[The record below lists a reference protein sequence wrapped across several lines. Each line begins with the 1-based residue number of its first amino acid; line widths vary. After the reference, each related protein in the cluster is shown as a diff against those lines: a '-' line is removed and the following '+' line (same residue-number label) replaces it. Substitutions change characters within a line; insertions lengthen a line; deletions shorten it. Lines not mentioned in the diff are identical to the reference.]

1 MERNKMIGSG
11 RNKSKCALPPHSNEL
26 FALGKASS
34 STGAKPLDRKREL
47 PSASSSTSGSLS
59 KKGRLSV
66 GKTVEKPSSELDV
79 WEQSIVECEPVELVA
94 SVFAAIDLQ
103 DSDTLIGLLCGAI
116 KLMATTRHQP
126 DNILL
131 LSLLYLSKLRPNLF
145 ANDIVT
151 SALVGVLKQHQM
163 QQQQLQS
170 QGPSF
175 LERSRTNTIVQVMV
189 TNLLMRGYH
198 DKAQWPDSFIHLF
211 MEDAIN
217 ERIWVDNDDCQCF
230 VENICAQFGTK
241 VPPKNILTSEI
252 TTLAAA
258 SGSSAGAKDTV
269 TIDEESSESMQSND
283 MKSGSDSLHD
293 VVRKPRFPHIAGT
306 IEKLVV
312 DMVKETLNRRTS
324 PESSTKN
331 FLRFLSSVCGI
342 PEVRAQA
349 ISRLELWIH
358 SGKLL
363 KPAQELLAYI
373 CFNINGKI
381 ARDHEVLTNLVKIR
395 LKTKQSINVSL
406 LCIREIVKQQPDL
419 LPILLKLVVQNELS
433 NARNPNNS
441 GMLASLFQERPNA
454 TAKCLAEIYQEFL
467 LQREVQ
473 REDYCRTLRVF
484 LKELVKMLRYDVNL
498 QVFIK
503 SLLTFRE
510 EINYQL
516 RHFEFKERVLQLIVE
531 IACLSIVLSVSP
543 QIREVVTAQ
552 RNLKETQSNFNP
564 VLSQFYEYVA
574 SIQLDI
580 LAWIHEVVP
589 LTFKPTSP
597 EYRQIL
603 LKILFLDTMDQY
615 TKSDQWP
622 PEPDRTSLLKL
633 VSEIPVREDAL
644 LRIIYIGVTKEIP
657 FSVPDTMEILE
668 QIVKRAAQFRFATDY
683 ATLRVNKLEIIDFL
697 FSMAE
702 YHHPDNITLPTGY
715 EPPKLTISVLFW
727 KAINILLL
735 LSAHNPETIGAFCWE
750 HYPLMRTLMEVC
762 ITNQFAEL
770 KKIEDNAKLAVAEK
784 SQILEFESHLAAA
797 TSKVIITEQNS
808 LLLSQLMLIDPMG
821 ASRKPPNV
829 IVDQLKGLNVAYKLG
844 HLLCRSRKPDFLL
857 DIIQRHGTTQSMPWL
872 ADLVQNS
879 EGEFCHLPVQ
889 CLCEFLLSNSQI
901 NLENVRDCE
910 LVSYLQNL
918 LQVKT
923 DDSQIP
929 LEVLEYFL
937 RRLSSTSKQNRD
949 MTIKALKILLKIFED
964 DEGAQYAPKAESS
977 DWLLN
982 QLPKIPNFLCARQS
996 IIVFLRAA
1004 CQVENCPR
1012 LIMLYIQFIATH
1024 TLEDSLTEMIENIV
1038 DMSQLI
1044 VERST
1049 VLCYI
1054 TPNGQDTLTETR
1066 IQTLNCLFVMFSNYF
1081 KHLKEQK
1088 QTISWPEYQDVI
1100 MVRFYD
1106 GTELPIHLNIL
1117 HALVILLTFSG
1128 IQPIN
1133 MDEIIEYWFPP
1144 NSYIPTGWQIETAEA
1159 VQILPD
1165 WLKLKMIRSPVDRL
1179 VDAALQNLTPDQ
1191 VLLFLQSFGVPTT
1204 SLSKLLALLDRIV
1217 IEKSDFVASAALHR
1231 TYLAQLI
1238 EIQQSRGAKN
1248 GHIAAQALQIGA
1260 PALKKSPQRV
1270 KKSLPD
1276 IPMLPI
1282 DYRDTQFDPLIKI
1295 HKTTDIDDI
1304 LRQVIVN
1311 GNRGYVRKFRKLM
1324 QQLLAG
1330 ELVDKVWYSVGKI
1343 AKNLGQL
1350 DAHKCTYLGEIYRI
1364 LLMGAE
1370 KTHRIPPEMLRESLH
1385 RVLQHREVDSMHKFK
1400 MEHKADYTN
1409 VSLRNELMAQG
1420 EADGSIIGALIE
1432 KLRGE
1437 KAPQGVGIS
1446 DRTGLVVDSLVDVDS
1461 ELVSRNFSTQMD
1473 LLFATSHHKF
1483 RFYLLSLLS
1492 HQTNWKTLEDVLR
1505 KLLETY
1511 AEGNDP
1517 GAVLNFLST
1526 ILNNPKLW
1534 QARDNKMHR
1543 DTGERIVEI
1552 EKQQIHVLVEY
1563 VLKEADTEKLCS
1575 RINLILQCI
1584 RPESLPEVI
1593 DCLVDGTQRHPME
1606 IRQQFLQQLYLKVPF
1621 IKFLRDGDKRLQGV
1635 IEKNLQKFPECSAD
1649 GITHCILTFIAS
1661 LSGVKERQEVQESIE
1676 LLARKLAAAHPTIVL
1691 RQLPEIAGLL
1701 KGRAEMDSQIFR
1713 AESHMMVFN
1722 YFFGVLELM
1731 QPHIFAR
1738 EYQENLNT
1746 ILTSYLYALKQ
1757 HHAHN
1762 KEFLSLTYRF
1772 TEFIETYFNT
1782 SNGQAFRFIQTHMKF
1797 FQEIAQKNR
1806 SVPGL
1811 GQLLQNV
1818 SLQQHQTPVDGQTA
1832 ADVHEKTLQ
1841 PVLNRTSY
1849 GISHHWAAIIN
1860 QRTDDESCIPTL
1872 MEMSNVMMKPTTE
1885 MSEAYFEKLLTLI
1898 FSHLV
1903 SLRDTGY
1910 ILLIRYLRAN
1920 PGSSTINASATN
1932 AYFRCLTSDN
1942 LAVVASALDVLSE
1955 MVSCLQESAQD
1966 ILQCVFA
1973 IGVSSKLNTFTCL
1986 KKSIGVLKMQH
1997 AC

>member
-1 MERNKMIGSG
+1 MERNKMLGSG
-11 RNKSKCALPPHSNEL
+11 RMSKGKCAMPPHSNEL
-26 FALGKASS
+26 FALGKATPTAS
-34 STGAKPLDRKREL
+34 KPLERKRDL
-47 PSASSSTSGSLS
+47 SGSSGSSAGPLT

-66 GKTVEKPSSELDV
+66 GKPVEKPLGEMDL
-79 WEQSIVECEPVELVA
+79 WEQSALECEPVELVA

-103 DSDTLIGLLCGAI
+103 DSDTLIGLLCGSI
-116 KLMATTRHQP
+116 KLMASTRHQP

-131 LSLLYLSKLRPNLF
+131 LSLLYLAKLRPNLF
-145 ANDIVT
+145 ANEIVT
-151 SALVGVLKQHQM
+151 SALVGVLKQQQL

-175 LERSRTNTIVQVMV
+175 MERARTSSIVQVMV

-198 DKAQWPDSFIHLF
+198 DKAQWPDSFMHLF

-217 ERIWVDNDDCQCF
+217 ERIWVDNDDCMCF

-252 TTLAAA
+252 TTLNVP
-258 SGSSAGAKDTV
+258 GSSAVKETLNV
-269 TIDEESSESMQSND
+269 DEESSESMQSND
-283 MKSGSDSLHD
+283 MRSGLESMSD
-293 VVRKPRFPHIAGT
+293 VVRKPRFTNIAST

-312 DMVKETLNRRTS
+312 DTVKETLNRRQS

-331 FLRFLSSVCGI
+331 FLRFLVSVCGI
-342 PEVRAQA
+342 PEVRSQA

-381 ARDHEVLTNLVKIR
+381 TKDHEVLTNLVKIR
-395 LKTKQSINVSL
+395 LKTKQSINVYL
-406 LCIREIVKQQPDL
+406 LCIREMVKQQPDL
-419 LPILLKLVVQNELS
+419 LAILLKLVVQNELS
-433 NARNPNNS
+433 NARNPNNM
-441 GMLASLFQERPNA
+441 GMLASLFQEKPNA

-467 LQREVQ
+467 LQRE
-473 REDYCRTLRVF
+473 DYFRTLRVF
-484 LKELVKMLRYDVNL
+484 LRELVKILRYDVNL
-498 QVFIK
+498 QVFTK

-510 EINYQL
+510 DINYQL
-516 RHFEFKERVLQLIVE
+516 RHFEFKERVLQ
-531 IACLSIVLSVSP
+531 SIVDISCLCIFLSVSP
-543 QIREVVTAQ
+543 QIREVVAAL
-552 RNLKETQSNFNP
+552 RIGKETQSNFNP
-564 VLSQFYEYVA
+564 ILSGFYEHVA
-574 SIQLDI
+574 VIQLDTLI
-580 LAWIHEVVP
+580 WIHEVVP
-589 LTFKPTSP
+589 VIFKPSSI
-597 EYRQIL
+597 EYTQIL
-603 LKILFLDTMDQY
+603 HKILFLDALEQY

-622 PEPDRTSLLKL
+622 PEPDRASLLRL

-657 FSVPDTMEILE
+657 FSVPDTMEIIE
-668 QIVKRAAQFRFATDY
+668 QIVKRAALFRFTDY
-683 ATLRVNKLEIIDFL
+683 ATLSVNKLEIIDFL

-702 YHHPDNITLPTGY
+702 YHHPDNITLPAGY

-735 LSAHNPETIGAFCWE
+735 LSAHNPESIGAFCWE

-770 KKIEDNAKLAVAEK
+770 KKIEENAKIAVSEK

-821 ASRKPPNV
+821 VSRKPPSV
-829 IVDQLKGLNVAYKLG
+829 VLDQLKQLNVTYKLG

-879 EGEFCHLPVQ
+879 EGEFSHLPVQ

-901 NLENVRDCE
+901 NLENLRDLE

-918 LQVKT
+918 LKVMSE
-923 DDSQIP
+923 DSPIP

-937 RRLSSTSKQNRD
+937 RRLASTSKQNRE
-949 MTIKALKILLKIFED
+949 MSIRGLKLLLKIFD
-964 DEGAQYAPKAESS
+964 DDNATQFAPKDEFS

-982 QLPKIPNFLCARQS
+982 HLPQIPNFLHARQS

-1049 VLCYI
+1049 VLCHI
-1054 TPNGQDTLTETR
+1054 TPQQGQER
-1066 IQTLNCLFVMFSNYF
+1066 AQTLNCLFVMFSTYF

-1106 GTELPIHLNIL
+1106 GAELPIHLNIL

-1128 IQPIN
+1128 AQPIN
-1133 MDEIIEYWFPP
+1133 MDEIIDYWFPV
-1144 NSYIPTGWQIETAEA
+1144 NNFIPTGWQIETMET

-1165 WLKLKMIRSPVDRL
+1165 WLKLKMIRSSVDRL

-1191 VLLFLQSFGVPTT
+1191 VLLFLQSFGTPIL
-1204 SLSKLLALLDRIV
+1204 SMSKLLALLDRIV
-1217 IEKSDFVASAALHR
+1217 IEKSDFVQSASLHR

-1248 GHIAAQALQIGA
+1248 GHIAAQALQLGA
-1260 PALKKSPQRV
+1260 PTLKKLPP
-1270 KKSLPD
+1270 KSK
-1276 IPMLPI
+1276 IPMPDATTLGI
-1282 DYRDTQFDPLIKI
+1282 DYRHTQFDLARI
-1295 HKTTDIDDI
+1295 HKSGEIDDI
-1304 LRQVIVN
+1304 VRQVIMNN
-1311 GNRGYVRKFRKLM
+1311 GGLRKFRKLM
-1324 QQLLAG
+1324 QQLMSGDLA
-1330 ELVDKVWYSVGKI
+1330 DKVWFSVGKI
-1343 AKNLGQL
+1343 AKNVQL
-1350 DAHKCTYLGEIYRI
+1350 EPQRCAHLCLIYRI
-1364 LLMGAE
+1364 LLMNEGKSHKITQEVLRDSLNQVLMHHEPESKKKLKME
-1370 KTHRIPPEMLRESLH
+1370 KKSDSALITFAQCQQDGNVIKSLIRKLRE
-1385 RVLQHREVDSMHKFK
+1385 
-1400 MEHKADYTN
+1400 
-1409 VSLRNELMAQG
+1409 
-1420 EADGSIIGALIE
+1420 E
-1432 KLRGE
+1432 K
-1437 KAPQGVGIS
+1437 S
-1446 DRTGLVVDSLVDVDS
+1446 RTGILVDMLVDLDS
-1461 ELVSRNFSTQMD
+1461 ELISSHFDTQME
-1473 LLFATSHHKF
+1473 LLFGTSEHKF

-1492 HQTNWKTLEDVLR
+1492 HQTNWRTLQDVLM
-1505 KLLETY
+1505 KLLDAYTE
-1511 AEGNDP
+1511 ANDA

-1526 ILNNPKLW
+1526 IMNNPKLW
-1534 QARDNKMHR
+1534 QARDNKNHR
-1543 DTGERIVEI
+1543 DTVERIVEVDS
-1552 EKQQIHVLVEY
+1552 KQIRVLVEY
-1563 VLKEADTEKLCS
+1563 VIKEGDTKKLCS
-1575 RINLILQCI
+1575 RVNLLLNCV
-1584 RPESLPEVI
+1584 RPDNIPHVIEYLLSEENESV
-1593 DCLVDGTQRHPME
+1593 VR
-1606 IRQQFLQQLYLKVPF
+1606 RQFLQQLYLKVPF
-1621 IKFLRDGDKRLQGV
+1621 IKFLAGEEKRLQM
-1635 IEKNLQKFPECSAD
+1635 IFNSNLQEFGECSAD
-1649 GITHCILTFIAS
+1649 SITHCILTFISS
-1661 LSGVKERQEVQESIE
+1661 LSGVKERQEVQENIE
-1676 LLARKLAAAHPTIVL
+1676 LLVRKLAAAHPTIVL

-1701 KGRAEMDSQIFR
+1701 KGRAEMDSSVFR
-1713 AESHMMVFN
+1713 AENHMMVFN

-1738 EYQENLNT
+1738 EHRVDLNT
-1746 ILTSYLYALKQ
+1746 ILTSYLHTLKQ

-1762 KEFLSLTYRF
+1762 KEVLSLIYRF
-1772 TEFIETYFNT
+1772 TEFIEAYFNT
-1782 SNGQAFRFIQTHMKF
+1782 SNGQAFQFIETHMRF
-1797 FQEIAQKNR
+1797 FQELAQKNR

-1818 SLQQHQTPVDGQTA
+1818 SLQQHQTTKEGESVVASRSVD
-1832 ADVHEKTLQ
+1832 L
-1841 PVLNRTSY
+1841 VLNQPSF
-1849 GISHHWAAIIN
+1849 GISHHWTNIIN
-1860 QRTDDESCIPTL
+1860 QRSDDETVIPTL
-1872 MEMSNVMMKPTTE
+1872 MEMSSLMMKSSTE
-1885 MSEAYFEKLLTLI
+1885 MSEAYFEKLLTLL
-1898 FSHLV
+1898 FSHLTP
-1903 SLRDTGY
+1903 LRDTGY
-1910 ILLIRYLRAN
+1910 TLLIRYLRAN
-1920 PGSSTINASATN
+1920 PGHAKINTSATN
-1932 AYFRCLTSDN
+1932 AYFRCLTSDD
-1942 LAVVASALDVLSE
+1942 LAVVSSALEVLSE
-1955 MVSCLQESAQD
+1955 MVTCLQESAKD

-1973 IGVSSKLNTFTCL
+1973 IGVSSKFNTYAPL
-1986 KKSIGVLKMQH
+1986 KRCVGVLKMQH